1 MAKSKIAE
9 SFDIACPCCAA
20 LIVVDPATHGVISHT
35 PPPSKRTF
43 EDLDAATKGLK
54 DQELRRESLFR
65 ESGEAGRDKDDLVN
79 KRFEEGMKE
88 AQDVH
93 GERQRLD
100 FGWDVH
106 RT

>member
-9 SFDIACPCCAA
+9 SFEIACPCCAA

-65 ESGEAGRDKDDLVN
+65 QSVEAERNKADLLN
-79 KRFEEGMKE
+79 KKFEEAMKK
-88 AQDVH
+88 AKDSPV
-93 GERQRLD
+93 ERPLRDFDLD
-100 FGWDVH
+100 
-106 RT
+106 

>member
-9 SFDIACPCCAA
+9 SFEIACPCCAA

-43 EDLDAATKGLK
+43 EDLDAATSALK

-65 ESGEAGRDKDDLVN
+65 QSVEAERNKADLLN
-79 KRFEEGMKE
+79 KKFEEAMKK
-88 AQDVH
+88 AKDSPV
-93 GERQRLD
+93 ERPLRDFDLD
-100 FGWDVH
+100 
-106 RT
+106 

>member
-65 ESGEAGRDKDDLVN
+65 QSVEAERNKADLLN
-79 KRFEEGMKE
+79 KKFEEAMKK
-88 AQDVH
+88 AKDSPV
-93 GERQRLD
+93 ERPLRDFDLD
-100 FGWDVH
+100 
-106 RT
+106 

>member
-9 SFDIACPCCAA
+9 SFEIACPCCAA

-35 PPPSKRTF
+35 PPPTKRTF

-65 ESGEAGRDKDDLVN
+65 QSVEAERNKADLLN
-79 KRFEEGMKE
+79 KKFEEAMKKAKDSPVE
-88 AQDVH
+88 CPLRDFD
-93 GERQRLD
+93 LD
-100 FGWDVH
+100 
-106 RT
+106 

>member
-9 SFDIACPCCAA
+9 SFEIACPCCAA

-43 EDLDAATKGLK
+43 ENLDAATSALK

-65 ESGEAGRDKDDLVN
+65 QSVEAEKNKADLLN
-79 KRFEEGMKE
+79 KKFEEAMKK
-88 AQDVH
+88 AKDSPV
-93 GERQRLD
+93 ERPLRDFDLD
-100 FGWDVH
+100 
-106 RT
+106 